1 MTHTALKRRCFGYV
15 RVSTT
20 DQAERG
26 DSLSVQRRAIELI
39 AELEGYE
46 LVAVYADPGTS
57 GGVPLANR
65 PEGAKLMSAAMP
77 GDIIISTRLD
87 RMFRDTTDATGTLKA
102 LKKAGIGLYL
112 KDLGGDVTDSS
123 VSALVFGLLS
133 AVAEFERARISERV
147 TDVKASQRR
156 QSRFLGG
163 CKPLG
168 AHVVV
173 DDATGKQH
181 IVADDAARQE
191 ARRLKAL
198 GYSARMAAGA
208 MTGAGFPTTDKT
220 VTKLWR
226 DMGI

>member
-1 MTHTALKRRCFGYV
+1 MTHTTPKRRCFGYV

-20 DQAERG
+20 EQAERG

-39 AELEGYE
+39 AELEGYD

-57 GGVPLANR
+57 GGVHLAAR
-65 PEGAKLMSAAMP
+65 PEGSKLMATVAP
-77 GDIIISTRLD
+77 GDIIIGTRLD
-87 RMFRDTTDATGTLKA
+87 RMFRDTTDATGTLKR

-163 CKPLG
+163 CRPLG
-168 AHVVV
+168 ANVAKN
-173 DDATGKQH
+173 DAGKK
-181 IVADDAARQE
+181 IVVADDVARQE
-191 ARRLKAL
+191 ARRLKAQ

-208 MTGAGFPTTDKT
+208 MTGAGYPTTDKT
-220 VTKLWR
+220 MTKLWR
-226 DMGI
+226 ELGI